1 MLKSLNMKR
10 ELKKYLNSLEEKE
23 LINEIVK
30 LYDKFKP
37 VKQYYELELGND
49 SSKLLD
55 EFKEKIR
62 KEYLPTRGFGRAR
75 SSIARKIV
83 ADFRKISIHSKDLV
97 DLMLFRTEIMIEFS
111 ETFGDIDEQFYSSL
125 ESSFEQAC
133 KIIRKEKLESHVKI
147 YCQELVSRTRD
158 FGWGVFDQL
167 SHILEEYIE

>member
-30 LYDKFKP
+30 LYDKFKL

-62 KEYLPTRGFGRAR
+62 KEYLPTRGFGRAIF
-75 SSIARKIV
+75 SILKIV
-83 ADFRKISIHSKDLV
+83 FNLDASWMPFRVRFCSPNPPQKQMRFSP
-97 DLMLFRTEIMIEFS
+97 FRS
-111 ETFGDIDEQFYSSL
+111 CYRA
-125 ESSFEQAC
+125 SF
-133 KIIRKEKLESHVKI
+133 
-147 YCQELVSRTRD
+147 
-158 FGWGVFDQL
+158 
-167 SHILEEYIE
+167 